1 MDLSRLMKSA
11 SGATRS
17 TCASLFLFFL
27 MFFTQSLHAAELVWL
42 SGTML
47 GINSDGSVI
56 VGYGDSGSGNE
67 ALRWTDATGMVGLGD
82 LPGGIFSSSAYAV
95 SADGS
100 VIVGTGNS
108 ASGSEAFRWTDG
120 TGMVG
125 LGDLPG
131 GIFSSE
137 AYAVSAD
144 GSVIVGY
151 GNSASGNEA
160 FRWTDATGMVGLG
173 DLPGGTFSSRAY
185 AVSADGSVIVG
196 YGVSESGT
204 EAFRW
209 TDATGMLG
217 LGDLPGGTFSIASA
231 VNADGSVIVGT
242 GNSVSGYEAFRWT
255 AATDMVGLGDLP
267 GGTFSSSAYA
277 VSADGSV
284 IVGTGYSASGYEAFR
299 WTDGKG
305 IQSLSAL
312 LVAEG
317 VDLTGWTLNAAY
329 NISADGST
337 IVGIGTNSDGPGP
350 FIARLYLNSPPGLIT
365 PYNLSASLAEMA
377 TVGPAAMYLGKANME
392 GLMDVSRE
400 SVIFG
405 TGSEPRSANQ
415 FWTTGTLVGGDDLSG
430 EFGGGGGVGLTHHF
444 VNGLSIGGGIFPDM
458 RRFETSHGGDQEI
471 ESIGPGIFLGYAPDA
486 YGLRLEAGAMASLI
500 NMRLE
505 RGYQNGEGSAQSRGK
520 TQGEGYGLYGRLGW
534 AFPVTERIAVQP
546 FIQHSWQHIH
556 FDGYTESDGPFPAK
570 YDAFS
575 DTVNTS
581 RAGIE
586 GQYAFSER
594 LGLRAWVA
602 YSHRHENESPSMSGE
617 VIGLNAFE
625 FSGADLDQDWMDTG
639 MGVTWRPLDGFT
651 TFSRLGLAIDADD
664 TGTPDVTWTLGF
676 QWDL

>member
-1 MDLSRLMKSA
+1 M
-11 SGATRS
+11 
-17 TCASLFLFFL
+17 
-27 MFFTQSLHAAELVWL
+27 E
-42 SGTML
+42 
-47 GINSDGSVI
+47 
-56 VGYGDSGSGNE
+56 
-67 ALRWTDATGMVGLGD
+67 GLGD
-82 LPGGIFSSSAYAV
+82 LPGGIFVSIAQGISADGSVVVGWSSSTFGTEAFRWTESTGMQGLGELPGGGFFSSAYGANY
-95 SADGS
+95 DGS
-100 VIVGTGNS
+100 VIVG
-108 ASGSEAFRWTDG
+108 GSSSTFGTEAFRWTES
-120 TGMVG
+120 TGMQG
-125 LGDLPG
+125 LGELPG
-131 GIFSSE
+131 GSWHSAAFDVSDNGAVVVGFSS
-137 AYAVSAD
+137 
-144 GSVIVGY
+144 
-151 GNSASGNEA
+151 SASSEFEA
-160 FRWTDATGMVGLG
+160 FRWTESTGMVGLG
-173 DLPGGTFSSRAY
+173 DLPGGTFHSVANAISS
-185 AVSADGSVIVG
+185 DGEVIVG
-196 YGVSESGT
+196 NSLSASGM

-209 TDATGMLG
+209 T
-217 LGDLPGGTFSIASA
+217 
-231 VNADGSVIVGT
+231 
-242 GNSVSGYEAFRWT
+242 EAEG
-255 AATDMVGLGDLP
+255 MVGLGDLP
-267 GGTFSSSAYA
+267 GGAFSSLALG
-277 VSADGSV
+277 VSADGTV
-284 IVGTGYSASGYEAFR
+284 IVGFGTSASGSEAVR
-299 WTDGKG
+299 WTEATG
-305 IQSLSAL
+305 IQSLREL
-312 LVAEG
+312 LISEG
-317 VDLTGWTLNAAY
+317 VDLSGWWLAEARAV
-329 NISADGST
+329 SADGST
-337 IVGIGTNSDGPGP
+337 IVGRGTGPDGVSVY
-350 FIARLYLNSPPGLIT
+350 IARQGGLIT
-365 PYNLSASLAEMA
+365 PNNLRFSLAEMS

-444 VNGLSIGGGIFPDM
+444 VNGLSIGGGIFPGM

-602 YSHRHENESPSMSGE
+602 YSHRHENESPSMNGE

-651 TFSRLGLAIDADD
+651 TFSRLGLAVDADD